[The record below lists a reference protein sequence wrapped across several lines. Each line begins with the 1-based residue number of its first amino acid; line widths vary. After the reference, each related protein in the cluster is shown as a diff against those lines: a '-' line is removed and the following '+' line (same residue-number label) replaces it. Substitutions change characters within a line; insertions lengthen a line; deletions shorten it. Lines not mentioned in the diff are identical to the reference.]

1 MFDTSLKLYN
11 KVLNKIKIEIKVKI
25 KINKIKKSNKKR
37 IKVQN
42 VPENLPFEF
51 YIDGDE
57 LPLMSSLEDDKV
69 VKLNPE
75 ELIAERIKLNP
86 QKGKTAE
93 TELKILTPNKV
104 LTWVP
109 ILLAQNAKNVY
120 NNLIWKKKTWL

>member
-11 KVLNKIKIEIKVKI
+11 KVLNKIKIEIKIKI

-42 VPENLPFEF
+42 VPENLPFEL

-104 LTWVP
+104 LT
-109 ILLAQNAKNVY
+109 
-120 NNLIWKKKTWL
+120 